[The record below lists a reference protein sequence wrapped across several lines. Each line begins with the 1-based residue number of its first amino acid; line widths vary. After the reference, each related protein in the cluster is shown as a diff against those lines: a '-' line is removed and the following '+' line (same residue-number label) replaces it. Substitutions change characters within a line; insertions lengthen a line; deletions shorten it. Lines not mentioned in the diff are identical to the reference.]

1 MNEKIQNIIVEVV
14 GQTTL
19 IVIGLL
25 IGYFIR
31 CIFI

>member
-25 IGYFIR
+25 SGYFIR